1 MFCSYLRSKF
11 SKILFMAA
19 ILVASAF
26 SFSVTAAVSATA
38 APRYEVPG
46 FQAASEVLP
55 RELIAGPHYR
65 VRDKVISY
73 GYMRHYSVDSDFGP
87 FQVSGDFALR
97 KLIKEIGAIAS
108 LQQVKKSDAYLN
120 GIRNAASKPLEFGAN
135 LIDDPVDTISGVP
148 RGVATLFQNVKTGL
162 SSKSSKGE
170 DSKAAQLLAMSS
182 SKRELAKK
190 LGVDVYSNN
199 KVLQKELN
207 SVAWAT
213 AVGGLTLSA
222 ALMPVGGP
230 AVAAVSVTRTA
241 QQMSDMVNE
250 YPPQRLRQLNEQK
263 FQAMGISADLIGRF
277 LDNQA
282 YTPTQNTVIA
292 QSLETLSSAK
302 GRNNFMQL
310 ACTAQ
315 DEELANF
322 FQYVSETLK
331 GYQEKVSAIEQ
342 ISVYGPLVF
351 AKARNGMVIIPLP
364 LDLAIWTETAAER
377 VPAAIA
383 AYKSTDPKQ
392 KKFEFWITGTASK
405 LAKQESS
412 KHGIATVENIG
423 SRIAFTY

>member
-1 MFCSYLRSKF
+1 MFCSYLHPKF
-11 SKILFMAA
+11 SKILLLAVL
-19 ILVASAF
+19 LVASAF
-26 SFSVTAAVSATA
+26 TFRVSAAISATPTA
-38 APRYEVPG
+38 RFEVPG

-65 VRDKVISY
+65 VQDKVISY

-87 FQVSGDFALR
+87 FQVTGDFALR

-120 GIRNAASKPLEFGAN
+120 GIKNAASKPLEFGAN

-148 RGVATLFQNVKTGL
+148 KGVATLFQNVKTGL

-250 YPPQRLRQLNEQK
+250 YPPQRLRQVNEQK
-263 FQAMGISADLIGRF
+263 LQAMGISADLIGRF

-282 YTPTQNTVIA
+282 YTPTQNTIIA
-292 QSLETLSSAK
+292 HSLETLSGAK

-310 ACTAQ
+310 AITAQ

-331 GYQEKVSAIEQ
+331 GYHSKVAPIEE

-351 AKARNGMVIIPLP
+351 ARARNGMVMVPLP
-364 LDLAIWTETAAER
+364 LDHAIWTERAGER

-383 AYKSTDPKQ
+383 AYKSTNPKQ
-392 KKFEFWITGTASK
+392 KKFEFWVTGTVSK
-405 LAKQESS
+405 LAKQELS
-412 KHGIATVENIG
+412 KNGIDAVEKVG
-423 SRIAFTY
+423 SRLEYTY